1 MARSAAGTT
10 RSTSFSLCW
19 PWTDVHAAAPR
30 RAASARVTRTRAQEA
45 GVVVE
50 DFVIPSR
57 ATLPVTCSVSTQF
70 GPTWSPECRD
80 EVDALTFSTRGTR
93 ETLAVSVISSVIAL
107 AKPENGCERTKAD
120 ARILR
125 R

>member
-1 MARSAAGTT
+1 M
-10 RSTSFSLCW
+10 
-19 PWTDVHAAAPR
+19 
-30 RAASARVTRTRAQEA
+30 
-45 GVVVE
+45 VVE

-80 EVDALTFSTRGTR
+80 EVDALTFSTRATL

-107 AKPENGCERTKAD
+107 EKLEKGREWTKAD
-120 ARILR
+120 EENPKR
-125 R
+125 